1 MGSQKQLNDYL
12 REVKDKP
19 FRWGE
24 HDCFTF
30 SNAAFQAYHG
40 FGYADDWLGRYMK
53 DGEPMLPSRLRVEY
67 GAIDFDEAIETKLQP
82 ISYTPPR
89 GALVATKKAER
100 WYIGYALGISV
111 GIKAAFLSA
120 RGVLYLPL
128 EDVTKAWVPK

>member
-24 HDCFTF
+24 HDCLIF
-30 SNAAFQAYHG
+30 SNAAFKEYHG

-67 GAIDFDEAIETKLQP
+67 GAVDFDEAIEQKLQP

-100 WYIGYALGISV
+100 WYIGYALGICV

>member
-1 MGSQKQLNDYL
+1 MGSVKRLNQYL

-40 FGYADDWLGRYMK
+40 FGYADDWIGKYMV
-53 DGEPMLPSRLRVEY
+53 DGEPMLPSRLRVAF
-67 GAIDFDEAIETKLQP
+67 GAIDFDEAIEERLEP

-100 WYIGYALGISV
+100 WYIGYALGICV
-111 GIKAAFLSA
+111 GIKAAFLSQ
-120 RGVLYLPL
+120 RGVVYFPL
-128 EDVTKAWVPK
+128 DDVTKAWVPR